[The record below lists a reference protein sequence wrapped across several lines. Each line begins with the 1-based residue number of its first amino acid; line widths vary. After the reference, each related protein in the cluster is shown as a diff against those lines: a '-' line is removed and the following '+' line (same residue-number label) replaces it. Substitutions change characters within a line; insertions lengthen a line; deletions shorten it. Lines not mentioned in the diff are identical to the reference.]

1 MWMYCNVL
9 HQPYNV
15 HCRPSIAISS
25 IVVSISRWHVYLHW
39 IQEMWFHFTSKV
51 GTELP
56 PCTWQCVEIT
66 GRKRPTRSN
75 VLDLV
80 VLIIYTS
87 IPFTKGIG
95 DSTQL
100 RDLTCCMPSWFKNV
114 SCLILQ
120 WIPLKILCQWSAHH
134 LRISKVWIHSLHSTI
149 LLWIS
154 SFKTNS
160 LNSDNIKM
168 LGLWD
173 RDSIDMYFLKSWE
186 LTDCQRV
193 WKWRFSF
200 SWKDQIGPSSW
211 KIKIVD
217 HYST

>member
-9 HQPYNV
+9 HQPNNV

-100 RDLTCCMPSWFKNV
+100 RDLTCCMPSWFKN
-114 SCLILQ
+114 CLLFN
-120 WIPLKILCQWSAHH
+120 LAVDSSKITLSICT
-134 LRISKVWIHSLHSTI
+134 SLED
-149 LLWIS
+149 
-154 SFKTNS
+154 KQS
-160 LNSDNIKM
+160 LNPFITINAFALNLFFQD
-168 LGLWD
+168 
-173 RDSIDMYFLKSWE
+173 
-186 LTDCQRV
+186 
-193 WKWRFSF
+193 
-200 SWKDQIGPSSW
+200 
-211 KIKIVD
+211 
-217 HYST
+217 